1 MIFFIIFCKFFCA
14 RTFYSTILYK
24 IVLIF
29 FNYYFLYLKG
39 EEKKIF
45 FSRVKIFWMNFFVF
59 CLFLFF
65 WDFFFVVFIFFLV
78 ATNTQQI
85 KVRVAFFSLHNLVFK
100 KSNQAKNSLNTVVT
114 SKHLKN
120 VEAEWQQRNGWNF
133 NEINFTKIFV
143 KLISRKKM
151 VSSAC
156 TFLFFSYINTYW

>member
-39 EEKKIF
+39 EEKKVF

-65 WDFFFVVFIFFLV
+65 WDFFFVVFIFFFGGNKYP
-78 ATNTQQI
+78 TN
-85 KVRVAFFSLHNLVFK
+85 KGMCSLFSLHNLVFK
-100 KSNQAKNSLNTVVT
+100 KSNQAKNSLITIVT
-114 SKHLKN
+114 SKNLKN
-120 VEAEWQQRNGWNF
+120 VQAEWQQRNGWNF
-133 NEINFTKIFV
+133 REINFTKIFV

-156 TFLFFSYINTYW
+156 TFFKISNAYW